1 MPRSRPYRRR
11 SRFWRPLYLCWARAG
26 LELVES
32 LPGVEAI
39 LVTPEL
45 EIIISSGLQGGVELV
60 DS

>member
-1 MPRSRPYRRR
+1 MLGPGP
-11 SRFWRPLYLCWARAG
+11 G